1 MINLRKGFPFI
12 LLCLLALAG
21 CGSTTSASTISGASA
36 TATAC
41 AQATRPASASAFK
54 TATGTLNTING
65 QTLTMT
71 NQRGSAVTVTYTSS
85 TSFTQERAVPATTLQ
100 EGASVRV
107 VVNSSGSTY
116 SAISITEV
124 SGTKS
129 SPFSGNGSF
138 AGGRNSSCL
147 QSGRTGKGSAGAN
160 ANGFRGLVGTVG
172 QLNGNTLT
180 ITDAAG
186 SAYTVTIT
194 TQTQIVQT
202 QSATAAALKVGQ
214 PLTVIG
220 KANGQSAITANSVAI
235 LLSLPTPKAT
245 PTPAQ

>member
-41 AQATRPASASAFK
+41 AQATRPASAFK
-54 TATGTLNTING
+54 TATGTLNNING

-71 NQRGSAVTVTYTSS
+71 NQQGSAVTVTYTSS

-172 QLNGNTLT
+172 QLNGNTLA

-194 TQTQIVQT
+194 PQTQIVQT